1 MLISVLLCHFLIF
14 KCRYSDTCVV
24 LLEYY
29 LEYFFLGWFMSV
41 CVLIYLQA
49 SLLCLASEWYN
60 FSIVNNLF
68 LNDILARYRIFEL
81 YFLSVFCQ
89 CCILSI
95 SRCCWCQSDF
105 SPFMNNFFNSDTC
118 YSSFLCLKFVTF
130 TKICQGIFPSSLPF
144 SVPPSLPPSL
154 PPFFPYFLNQWTLL
168 IVSLNF
174 SYSRES
180 SFFYF

>member
-1 MLISVLLCHFLIF
+1 MFFTIRKGRGYWHPVGRSQSHVKHPTMYRLPPLPPIMIESSCQSWEPLSNMHYKIHCLSLSSSVIFLYF
-14 KCRYSDTCVV
+14 KCRYSDTSVV

-29 LEYFFLGWFMSV
+29 LEYFFLGRLMSV

-95 SRCCWCQSDF
+95 SRCC
-105 SPFMNNFFNSDTC
+105 
-118 YSSFLCLKFVTF
+118 
-130 TKICQGIFPSSLPF
+130 
-144 SVPPSLPPSL
+144 
-154 PPFFPYFLNQWTLL
+154 
-168 IVSLNF
+168 
-174 SYSRES
+174 
-180 SFFYF
+180 